1 MLFAIGLIL
10 SIVVVNNL
18 INNMVYISMLLNKT
32 MAMINEFTWGKQPLI
47 IVMADSGGQLLIF

>member
-1 MLFAIGLIL
+1 
-10 SIVVVNNL
+10 
-18 INNMVYISMLLNKT
+18 MVYISMLLNKT